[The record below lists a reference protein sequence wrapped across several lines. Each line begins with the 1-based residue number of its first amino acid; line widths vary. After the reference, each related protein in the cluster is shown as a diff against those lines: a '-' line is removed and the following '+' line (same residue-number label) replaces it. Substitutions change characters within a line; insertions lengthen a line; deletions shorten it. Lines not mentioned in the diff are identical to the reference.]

1 MIVFGDSEGV
11 VIVRERCLVI
21 MRGGGGYDSE
31 GFDSEGVVIERG
43 RCLAITREEAF
54 GDSEG
59 L

>member
-1 MIVFGDSEGV
+1 M
-11 VIVRERCLVI
+11 
-21 MRGGGGYDSE
+21 GGYDSE
-31 GFDSEGVVIERG
+31 GFDSEEVVIERG